1 MAASRARWAALAAVL
16 ILCGVNVRASEPVR
30 VVCLGPSVTEIV
42 YSLGQG
48 SRVVAVSDYA
58 SWPAPVASLPRVGG
72 LMDPNLE
79 RIVGLEPDLVLTA
92 AGIPSLE
99 RLGGKAGFRVEVVA
113 IDDLEGIH
121 AGILRT
127 SELLGCPRE
136 GRRLAAQVRAELEA
150 VKRPEG
156 SGSRVLIQVGRPP
169 GPGLKGLVVAGGRT
183 FIGQL
188 VELVGGRNVFE
199 DAKEHYFSP
208 SLEEV
213 LARAPDVVLV
223 LDAAPLG
230 AESEPRRLIGAWR
243 QLFRKGAPRVKVLAD
258 QVFVVPG
265 PRVGLAARRL
275 ATVLSG
281 GGGR

>member
-1 MAASRARWAALAAVL
+1 MAATRARWAALAAVL
-16 ILCGVNVRASEPVR
+16 ILCGVEVCAEEPAR

-42 YSLGQG
+42 YALGQG

-58 SWPAPVASLPRVGG
+58 AWPPPVAALPRVGG

-79 RIVGLEPDLVLTA
+79 RIVGLGPDLVLTA
-92 AGIPSLE
+92 ARIPSLE
-99 RLGGKAGFRVEVVA
+99 HLGEGAGFRVEVVA
-113 IDDLEGIH
+113 IDDLEGIR

-127 SELLGCPRE
+127 SELLGCPQE
-136 GRRLAAQVRAELEA
+136 GRRLAAEVRSDLEA
-150 VKRPEG
+150 SRREAE
-156 SGSRVLIQVGRPP
+156 SGPRVLVQIGRPP

-188 VELVGGRNVFE
+188 VRLVGGQNVFE
-199 DAKEHYFSP
+199 DAREHYFSP

-213 LARAPDVVLV
+213 LARAPDLVLV
-223 LDAAPLG
+223 LDAASLG
-230 AESEPRRLIGAWR
+230 AESEPRRFVGAWR
-243 QLFRKGAPRVKVLAD
+243 QLFGENAPKVRLLAD

-265 PRVGLAARRL
+265 PRVGLAAKRL
-275 ATVLSG
+275 ARVLAE